1 MVCQT
6 VSFHFIL
13 KQRTSQ
19 CDEEHTK
26 HLTSEVGYGLLDGV
40 DLGLEEPDVLLMV
53 VDLEPQPMQLVLQHL
68 QSASTKM

>member
-6 VSFHFIL
+6 VSVHFIL

-19 CDEEHTK
+19 CDEQTK

-68 QSASTKM
+68 QSTSTKM

>member
-1 MVCQT
+1 MVFQT
-6 VSFHFIL
+6 ASVHFIL

-19 CDEEHTK
+19 FDEHTK

-40 DLGLEEPDVLLMV
+40 DLGPEEPDVLLVV